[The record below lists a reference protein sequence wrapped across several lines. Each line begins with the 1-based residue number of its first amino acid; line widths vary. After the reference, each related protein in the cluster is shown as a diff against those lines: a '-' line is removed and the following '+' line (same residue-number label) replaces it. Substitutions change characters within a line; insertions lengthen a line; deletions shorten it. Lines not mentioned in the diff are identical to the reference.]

1 MDRLLVTE
9 PAVQH
14 SGNTCPGFEFVGRQ
28 VHFEVEG
35 DDLYIDLLFFHV
47 EQLRYFVIELK
58 TGTFQ
63 PEYAG

>member
-1 MDRLLVTE
+1 M
-9 PAVQH
+9 
-14 SGNTCPGFEFVGRQ
+14 
-28 VHFEVEG
+28 HFEVEG